1 MGTAV
6 WRFYS
11 KLFSF
16 VAENSRIEC
25 QFPSWFGS
33 ELWNSLDRHRRIK
46 VEMNSTLVGNFSD
59 FVTDEHRGVNGL
71 ERSALQVQ
79 FQCQS
84 LLKQEYNYVALVA
97 KQVTGWYVPKILRF

>member
-25 QFPSWFGS
+25 QFPSWLGS
-33 ELWNSLDRHRRIK
+33 EQWNSLDRHRQIK
-46 VEMNSTLVGNFSD
+46 VEGKSTLVGNFSD
-59 FVTDEHRGVNGL
+59 FLTHEQRVNGL
-71 ERSALQVQ
+71 ERSAVQVQ

-84 LLKQEYNYVALVA
+84 LLKDEDNYVALVA
-97 KQVTGWYVPKILRF
+97 KQVTGWYVPKILRC